1 MIDETRYPDRIWA
14 RRYSN
19 CVVGARDRPEPYSP
33 LPDGYPFVEYVRAD
47 LGSFYQEKGIDALM
61 AERDAMRQRAEKAEA
76 EVERLRE
83 ALDDIGEEGPEEVW
97 PHEAH
102 RKLANLVRMARA
114 ALRNEGDNQ

>member
-47 LGSFYQEKGIDALM
+47 LYEAEQE
-61 AERDAMRQRAEKAEA
+61 RAEKAEA